1 MKVKIIGGHHRG
13 KQLNVQDNITV
24 VYLPEAFKAVFSV
37 EDEAPTLTPCTYHQY
52 KLYKKY
58 RYLSDGV
65 VGYFIPEDWV
75 HHEVE
80 RMLMDAIICES

>member
-1 MKVKIIGGHHRG
+1 MKVKIIGGYHRG
-13 KQLNVQDNITV
+13 KQLDVQDNIMV

-37 EDEAPTLTPCTYHQY
+37 EDKAPALITHTQHRY

-58 RYLSDGV
+58 HYLNDGV

-80 RMLMDAIICES
+80 RMLMDAIV

>member
-1 MKVKIIGGHHRG
+1 MKVKIIGGYHRG
-13 KQLNVQDNITV
+13 QQLDVQDNILV
-24 VYLPEAFKAVFSV
+24 VSLPEGFEAMFSL
-37 EDEAPTLTPCTYHQY
+37 DNAAPTVRTYTVRRY

-58 RYLSDGV
+58 CYLNDEI

-80 RMLMDAIICES
+80 RMLMDQICAN